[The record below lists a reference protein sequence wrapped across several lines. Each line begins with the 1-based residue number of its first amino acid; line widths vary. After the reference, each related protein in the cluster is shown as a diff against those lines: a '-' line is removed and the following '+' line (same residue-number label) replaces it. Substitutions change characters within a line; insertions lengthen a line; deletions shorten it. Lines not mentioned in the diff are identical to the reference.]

1 MTRILRAFRSHRLSL
16 VGPVIGCGVG
26 MQACSS
32 LPDVNLTTDEP
43 LKVDVKVRLDVYQH
57 EGKAGGDAS
66 ASSDGDPSGEAAAVS
81 DDAKVSVDV
90 VAKRKRDRMEEI
102 QRLKDN
108 RLVGENHRGLLTIRT
123 LPLDDYGDYVKQTV
137 EAENYDR
144 NYMMRVEAK
153 ERNALLHAVQDTT
166 WKENI
171 ARSYEGEWVEVAGAK
186 DGSFGWEQMKK

>member
-1 MTRILRAFRSHRLSL
+1 M
-16 VGPVIGCGVG
+16 IGCAMGMG

-43 LKVDVKVRLDVYQH
+43 LKVDVTVRLDVYQH
-57 EGKAGGDAS
+57 EGKTGEAGAT
-66 ASSDGDPSGEAAAVS
+66 SDGDPSGEAAAVN
-81 DDAKVSVDV
+81 DDAKVSADI

-123 LPLDDYGDYVKQTV
+123 LPLDEYGDYVKKTV

-144 NYMMRVEAK
+144 NYLMRVEAK
-153 ERNALLHAVQDTT
+153 ELNALLHAVQDTT

-171 ARSYEGEWVEVAGAK
+171 ARSHEGEWVEVAGEK
-186 DGSFGWEQMKK
+186 EGTFGWEQKE